1 MQFLS
6 AAVDEHRIFRKDR
19 LGMLGGEV
27 AWVGWQ
33 ANSLYIYNSQLVRIK
48 EQTGVSDNVVGV
60 CCRPLDQ

>member
-27 AWVGWQ
+27 AWVGCQ
-33 ANSLYIYNSQLVRIK
+33 ANSLLVRIK